1 MGKMKQILISKFGG
15 SDTLKIV
22 DAEVPNPTPTQ
33 VIVKVAAAGVNFLD
47 IYQRQGSPLYGLTP
61 PFIPGLEGA
70 GIIEKIGTEVTKF
83 KVGQAVAWASA
94 LGSYRKYHAI
104 DVEKLVLVPE
114 GINLEIAAAAML
126 QGTTAHYLTHSTYPI
141 KKGDVALVHAAAGGT
156 GRLLCQVILN
166 MGGTVIAST
175 SSDEKAQLVR
185 EIGVK
190 HIIRYDRE
198 DILTQVKEFTDGKGV
213 DVVFDGVGAKTFDQ
227 SLSCL
232 KPRSMMVLFGAAS
245 GPVPPFEL
253 QRLNSGGSL
262 FITRP
267 TLAHHVA
274 SNEELTMRAEAVF
287 DLILDKQL
295 VVRVGKTFP
304 LSDAPQ
310 SHDELASGK
319 TTGKLLLIP

>member
-1 MGKMKQILISKFGG
+1 
-15 SDTLKIV
+15 
-22 DAEVPNPTPTQ
+22 
-33 VIVKVAAAGVNFLD
+33 
-47 IYQRQGSPLYGLTP
+47 
-61 PFIPGLEGA
+61 
-70 GIIEKIGTEVTKF
+70 
-83 KVGQAVAWASA
+83 
-94 LGSYRKYHAI
+94 
-104 DVEKLVLVPE
+104 
-114 GINLEIAAAAML
+114 ML

>member
-1 MGKMKQILISKFGG
+1 
-15 SDTLKIV
+15 
-22 DAEVPNPTPTQ
+22 
-33 VIVKVAAAGVNFLD
+33 
-47 IYQRQGSPLYGLTP
+47 
-61 PFIPGLEGA
+61 
-70 GIIEKIGTEVTKF
+70 
-83 KVGQAVAWASA
+83 
-94 LGSYRKYHAI
+94 
-104 DVEKLVLVPE
+104 
-114 GINLEIAAAAML
+114 
-126 QGTTAHYLTHSTYPI
+126 
-141 KKGDVALVHAAAGGT
+141 
-156 GRLLCQVILN
+156 
-166 MGGTVIAST
+166 
-175 SSDEKAQLVR
+175 
-185 EIGVK
+185 
-190 HIIRYDRE
+190 
-198 DILTQVKEFTDGKGV
+198 
-213 DVVFDGVGAKTFDQ
+213 
-227 SLSCL
+227 
-232 KPRSMMVLFGAAS
+232 MMVLFGAAS